1 MRQSLRASHQVT
13 HALFPL
19 VSTSLVH
26 LLFHL
31 CYFLKHAL
39 PTFGYSTV
47 SAPPTF
53 YQIIVSSRTI
63 VQTPVAIIP
72 RDSSCDAGRHYHH
85 QCSSR
90 WVHFLRC
97 THHLEA
103 MVLSYLFGSNS
114 RNRHPPCITWHGLE
128 RLPSLMQHLLITG
141 IVNDD
146 NDYHGRSRHTCNAH
160 GRISRHVDFPPR
172 ISAFH
177 LITNLHYV
185 SSCSRRSTFI
195 SKGLFWLR

>member
-1 MRQSLRASHQVT
+1 MGSTQFCHASSHQVT
-13 HALFPL
+13 HPLLPL
-19 VSTSLVH
+19 VSTSLLH

-39 PTFGYSTV
+39 PSFGYSTV

-85 QCSSR
+85 QCSSC

-97 THHLEA
+97 THHLDA
-103 MVLSYLFGSNS
+103 MVLSYLFGSTPVTLILHVSHDMDS
-114 RNRHPPCITWHGLE
+114 RGYLARY
-128 RLPSLMQHLLITG
+128 S
-141 IVNDD
+141 
-146 NDYHGRSRHTCNAH
+146 
-160 GRISRHVDFPPR
+160 
-172 ISAFH
+172 
-177 LITNLHYV
+177 
-185 SSCSRRSTFI
+185 
-195 SKGLFWLR
+195 

>member
-1 MRQSLRASHQVT
+1 MSE
-13 HALFPL
+13 
-19 VSTSLVH
+19 STSQLSSCQNKGGFYTILPCVIPSGH
-26 LLFHL
+26 PPTLPPCLHVTPALLFHL

-97 THHLEA
+97 TRHLEA
-103 MVLSYLFGSNS
+103 MVLSYLFGSTPVTVILHVSHDMDS
-114 RNRHPPCITWHGLE
+114 RGYL
-128 RLPSLMQHLLITG
+128 
-141 IVNDD
+141 
-146 NDYHGRSRHTCNAH
+146 A
-160 GRISRHVDFPPR
+160 
-172 ISAFH
+172 
-177 LITNLHYV
+177 
-185 SSCSRRSTFI
+185 
-195 SKGLFWLR
+195 